1 MRTSQSLG
9 RMKPLCTRA
18 PTGMSQPAGLPK
30 PGWQERLPR
39 SSSRVKAL
47 ELFRFTTAT
56 TKYELLLS
64 SAGGGDTSEAPDL
77 MLSGLS

>member
-18 PTGMSQPAGLPK
+18 PTGTSQPAGLPK
-30 PGWQERLPR
+30 AEWQERLPR
-39 SSSRVKAL
+39 SSSSVKAY
-47 ELFRFTTAT
+47 ELFRLTRAT

-64 SAGGGDTSEAPDL
+64 SAGGG
-77 MLSGLS
+77 GHQ